1 MLRSHRTEQLGEKS
15 YSVPRQQ
22 RAHQMPERWGWT
34 VGQEKIRCQG
44 SKQHDGCGPK
54 IGIFLHDATLRDS
67 EETRSNILD
76 ETRRGAAMCLW
87 MFTNACALTYKH
99 RIHFI
104 QTTDAANWSTKA
116 LISISCQICDKR
128 ELTRDHTGGI
138 FVVVLVVLFFTI
150 YMKQR
155 VKKLRHQLR
164 LAFTNF
170 QAISKS
176 QFSKV
181 RTQWFVWTCLAHVG
195 KQEKMSFLGAREKIP
210 QWWNWGGAR
219 LFFWWQRSRER
230 LDRLVLSFVFES
242 YLLCSKVDSHCK
254 ILLQLN

>member
-1 MLRSHRTEQLGEKS
+1 MMDAVQKFRF
-15 YSVPRQQ
+15 
-22 RAHQMPERWGWT
+22 
-34 VGQEKIRCQG
+34 
-44 SKQHDGCGPK
+44 
-54 IGIFLHDATLRDS
+54 FLHDATLRDS

-116 LISISCQICDKR
+116 RISISCQICDKR

-138 FVVVLVVLFFTI
+138 FGFCFGCVVLHNI
-150 YMKQR
+150 YE
-155 VKKLRHQLR
+155 LRHLLR

-181 RTQWFVWTCLAHVG
+181 RTQWFVWTCLAHAG

-210 QWWNWGGAR
+210 QWWNCGGAR
-219 LFFWWQRSRER
+219 LFFWWQCSRER

-242 YLLCSKVDSHCK
+242 YLLCSKVDSHRK